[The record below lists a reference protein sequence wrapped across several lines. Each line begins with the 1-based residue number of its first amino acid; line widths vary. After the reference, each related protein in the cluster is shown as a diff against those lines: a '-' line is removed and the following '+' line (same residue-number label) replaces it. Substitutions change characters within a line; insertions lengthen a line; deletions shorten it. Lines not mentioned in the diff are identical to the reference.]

1 MLFYCTLKV
10 MWSQAS
16 CAYCDEF
23 YLGSVHSQQAHAP
36 DDLVEV
42 TSHIRFILIC
52 MNAIAP
58 KDRVANALFIIA
70 SSIME
75 YAVTALAII
84 ATAIDHMEV
93 IIPLNETTS
102 IHVLSSN
109 DH

>member
-1 MLFYCTLKV
+1 

-23 YLGSVHSQQAHAP
+23 YLGTVRSRQQAHAP

-42 TSHIRFILIC
+42 TSHLRFILIY

-58 KDRVANALFIIA
+58 NDRVANALFIIA

-75 YAVTALAII
+75 YDVTALAII
-84 ATAIDHMEV
+84 VTAIDHMEV
-93 IIPLNETTS
+93 FIPLNERPS